1 MKFYPIR
8 YHWTDRMGSS
18 YMATSV
24 ASGKTPEDARRRFL
38 EDHPHLLLAE
48 IIGPKA
54 DSRKQKAEIQP

>member
-24 ASGKTPEDARRRFL
+24 ASGKTPEDARQRFVA
-38 EDHPHLLLAE
+38 DNPHVKLAE
-48 IIGPKA
+48 IVGPRNT
-54 DSRKQKAEIQP
+54 RKDTK